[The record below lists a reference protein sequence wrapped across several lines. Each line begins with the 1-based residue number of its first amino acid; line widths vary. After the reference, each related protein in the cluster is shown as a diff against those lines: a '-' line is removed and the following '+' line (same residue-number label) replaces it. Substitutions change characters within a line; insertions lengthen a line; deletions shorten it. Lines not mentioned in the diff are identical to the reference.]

1 MNTISVAFVCS
12 LRNSVRQAVQ
22 QLSISESPMYKIMQS
37 CLHIKSCKY
46 QLFQHVTAQGEDV
59 HYKFF
64 CDLCQNMKDKK
75 NAHMTNLP

>member
-1 MNTISVAFVCS
+1 MH
-12 LRNSVRQAVQ
+12 
-22 QLSISESPMYKIMQS
+22 KIMQS
-37 CLHIKSCKY
+37 CLQIKSCKY

-75 NAHMTNLP
+75 KKSTQDRPTMNQSSAFEDYLSESKSTASVRKTKSK